1 MKVLLKSKQ
10 YYGTH
15 EEEVSEEFD
24 CIVTNTNDI
33 IKIEFENGFIQI
45 ENGKMIHERGENK
58 FYVEEGKES
67 EVDYDTER
75 GLLVLDL
82 KGIEVVKEDVQVG
95 LVGRAKY
102 EINVKGIEP
111 YINEILIYIIELWG
125 DLILIVIHII

>member
-10 YYGTH
+10 YYDTH

-102 EINVKGIEP
+102 EISVKGIEP
-111 YINEILIYIIELWG
+111 YINEILIYIVES
-125 DLILIVIHII
+125 

>member
-1 MKVLLKSKQ
+1 
-10 YYGTH
+10 
-15 EEEVSEEFD
+15 
-24 CIVTNTNDI
+24 
-33 IKIEFENGFIQI
+33 
-45 ENGKMIHERGENK
+45 MIHERGENK

-102 EINVKGIEP
+102 EISVKGIEP
-111 YINEILIYIIELWG
+111 YINEILIYIVES
-125 DLILIVIHII
+125 